1 LKIYGKF
8 LLISLPLVLLA
19 LIAGAGSTYY
29 LSSQALGKL
38 AGNWLET
45 RLEEAIRVI
54 SENENFLQ
62 RYEISDIV
70 SGVKKAKLDAVENLQ
85 RIKVGEKGFI
95 FVVSGDGLVVS
106 YPHIDLLGNDVAGEA
121 WFADI
126 ARQGSGQLKYTWNSQ
141 RSLAVFT
148 YFEPWDWYVVVSN
161 PLSEV
166 YGAITKTRTSVLL
179 LAVGCSIVLCFMMA
193 LLARRIVSP
202 LHRMVEGA
210 QQVGLGKLRT
220 RIDVVSNDEL
230 GELSVAFNDM
240 TEKLQQSHGELK
252 RSEQHFRALIE
263 NESGIIVVVDDAGI
277 VRYVSPSLRRVLNYR
292 VGELLGR
299 NLAEMVHDDDLTL
312 FEQFFEQV
320 LNVPG
325 QEKTEEFRLQH
336 ADGDWR
342 VFEVFSQNLL
352 ADETVCGIVFNARD
366 ITVRKRFENALR
378 ESEKQLHALMS
389 QLLQAQEVERKRLS
403 AELHDVV
410 GQNLLFLKLRITQL
424 ESCPDA
430 ASSKSASLCS
440 ETLLYIDQ
448 MIENIRRL
456 CWDLLPSDL
465 EDLGLT
471 TAIESLVGDCARHC
485 DLEISTE
492 LDLID
497 DLFNQEAQVIIYR
510 LVQESLTNIAK
521 HANAAT
527 ARVSGLLEDEV
538 LCFSID
544 DDGVGFDV
552 EDVLA
557 RDANNRGIGLSA
569 MRERV
574 RIINADLQFHS
585 HPGVG
590 TRISFSIPLDIG
602 EKG

>member
-1 LKIYGKF
+1 M
-8 LLISLPLVLLA
+8 LLA

-54 SENENFLQ
+54 SENELFLQ

-70 SGVKKAKLDAVENLQ
+70 SGVKKAKLDAVEDLQ
-85 RIKVGEKGFI
+85 RIKVGEQGFI
-95 FVVSGDGLVVS
+95 FVVSGDGRVIFH
-106 YPHIDLLGNDVAGEA
+106 PDTELLDSDVASEP
-121 WFADI
+121 WFVDI
-126 ARQGSGQLKYTWNSQ
+126 GRKGYGQLNYAWNGP

-148 YFEPWDWYVVVSN
+148 HFEAWDWYVVVSN

-179 LAVGCSIVLCFMMA
+179 LAVGGSIVLCFMMA
-193 LLARRIVSP
+193 ILARRIVNP
-202 LHRMVEGA
+202 LHRLVEGA
-210 QQVGLGKLRT
+210 QQVGLGRLKT

-230 GELSVAFNDM
+230 GELSIAFNDM

-263 NESGIIVVVDDAGI
+263 NESGIIVVVDDARF

-292 VGELLGR
+292 VEELFGR
-299 NLAEMVHDDDLTL
+299 NLTDVIHADDLIL
-312 FEQFFEQV
+312 FEQFFAQV
-320 LNVPG
+320 LDVPG
-325 QEKTEEFRLQH
+325 QEKTVEFRLQH
-336 ADGDWR
+336 ANGDWR

-352 ADETVCGIVFNARD
+352 SDETVHGIVFNARD
-366 ITVRKRFENALR
+366 ITVRKRFENALK

-389 QLLQAQEVERKRLS
+389 QLLQAQEGERKRLS
-403 AELHDVV
+403 VELHDVV
-410 GQNLLFLKLRITQL
+410 GQNLLFLKLKITQL
-424 ESCPDA
+424 ESCLDGD
-430 ASSKSASLCS
+430 SSKSAGLCN

-471 TAIESLVGDCARHC
+471 AAIESLVEDCARHC
-485 DLEISTE
+485 DIEISTE
-492 LDLID
+492 LDLMD

-510 LVQESLTNIAK
+510 LVQESLTNIVK
-521 HANAAT
+521 HANATT
-527 ARVSGLLEDEV
+527 ARVRGQLEDEV
-538 LCFSID
+538 LRFSIE

-552 EDVLA
+552 EDVLV
-557 RDANNRGIGLSA
+557 RDGIKRGIGLSA
-569 MRERV
+569 MRERA
-574 RIINADLQFHS
+574 RIVNADLQFNSHS
-585 HPGVG
+585 GEG
-590 TRISFSIPLDIG
+590 TRIGFSIPLAIG

>member
-1 LKIYGKF
+1 MKIYGKF

-45 RLEEAIRVI
+45 RLEEAIRII

-70 SGVKKAKLDAVENLQ
+70 SGVKKAKLDAVEDLH
-85 RIKVGEKGFI
+85 RIKVGEQGFI
-95 FVVSGDGLVVS
+95 FVVSGDGLIIS
-106 YPHIDLLGNDVAGEA
+106 YPRRELLGNDVADEA

-126 ARQGSGQLKYTWNSQ
+126 ARQGSGQLKYAWNSQ

-179 LAVGCSIVLCFMMA
+179 LAVCGSIVLCFMMA

-202 LHRMVEGA
+202 LQRMVEGA
-210 QQVGLGKLRT
+210 HQVGLGKLKT
-220 RIDVVSNDEL
+220 RINVVSNDEL

-263 NESGIIVVVDDAGI
+263 NESGIIVVVDKAGI
-277 VRYVSPSLRRVLNYR
+277 VRYVSPSLRRVLNYQ
-292 VGELLGR
+292 VGELLER
-299 NLAEMVHDDDLTL
+299 NLAEIVHDEDLNS
-312 FEQFFEQV
+312 FEIFFKQV
-320 LNVPG
+320 LDVPR
-325 QEKTEEFRLQH
+325 QEKTEEFRFQH

-352 ADETVCGIVFNARD
+352 ADETVRGIVFNARD

-378 ESEKQLHALMS
+378 ESEKQLHILMS

-410 GQNLLFLKLRITQL
+410 GQNLLFLKFKITQL
-424 ESCPDA
+424 EGCLGDEA
-430 ASSKSASLCS
+430 MKNADLCS

-471 TAIESLVGDCARHC
+471 AAIESLVEDCARHC
-485 DLEISTE
+485 DMEISTE
-492 LDLID
+492 LDRMD
-497 DLFNQEAQVIIYR
+497 DLFMQEAQVIIYR
-510 LVQESLTNIAK
+510 LIQESLTNIVK
-521 HANAAT
+521 HAKATT
-527 ARVSGLLEDEV
+527 ARVRGLLGDDI
-538 LCFSID
+538 LCFSIE
-544 DDGVGFDV
+544 DDGIGFDV
-552 EDVLA
+552 EDVLVS
-557 RDANNRGIGLSA
+557 DGNKRGIGLSA
-569 MRERV
+569 MRERA
-574 RIINADLQFHS
+574 RIVNADLQFNS
-585 HPGVG
+585 HLGKG
-590 TRISFSIPLDIG
+590 TQIVFSIPLAIG